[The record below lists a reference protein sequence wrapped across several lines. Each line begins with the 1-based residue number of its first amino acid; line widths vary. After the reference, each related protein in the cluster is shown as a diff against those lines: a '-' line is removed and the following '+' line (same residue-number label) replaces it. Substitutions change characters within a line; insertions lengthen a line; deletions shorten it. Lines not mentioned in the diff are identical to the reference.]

1 MGLLKIADGP
11 AATVSPDETV
21 LAAVKVMEKLRVGA
35 VSVAVEGKLRG
46 IFTERD
52 LMRRVVL
59 AEKNPATTPVHEVM
73 TPDCAVAFRETS
85 PGEALRMMVERHFR
99 HLPVVDKDRNVLGM
113 LSIRNLL
120 QQRVEDLGKRLDSLV
135 SYMGADGPGG

>member
-11 AATVSPDETV
+11 AASMALDDTV
-21 LAAVKVMEKLRVGA
+21 LAAVECMEKHRVGA
-35 VSVAVEGKLRG
+35 VVVAVEGKLHG

-59 AEKNPATTPVHEVM
+59 AGRDPKTTKVREVM
-73 TPDCAVAFRETS
+73 TADPAVAFRETS
-85 PGEALRMMVERHFR
+85 PGDALRTMVEKHFR
-99 HLPVVDKDRNVLGM
+99 HLPVVDHERNVLGI

-120 QQRVEDLGKRLDSLV
+120 QQRVDDLGKRLDSLV
-135 SYMGADGPGG
+135 SYMSADGPGG